1 VPFAAVALKTI
12 ATTYLIWLAYKIA
25 TTPIGVDGTRL
36 RTAIVSTAW
45 GGFVLGAM
53 NPKAYTAFVSI
64 MGACLIVRSST
75 LADLAIKWLICVVVM
90 MSVDAA
96 WLWAGVV
103 LGKARLKPGPERA
116 LNIVWAERSLQR
128 RCLCSSKRV
137 I

>member
-1 VPFAAVALKTI
+1 MPFAAVALKTI

-116 LNIVWAERSLQR
+116 LNIVMGGAIVTTAL
-128 RCLCSSKRV
+128 LV
-137 I
+137 LF